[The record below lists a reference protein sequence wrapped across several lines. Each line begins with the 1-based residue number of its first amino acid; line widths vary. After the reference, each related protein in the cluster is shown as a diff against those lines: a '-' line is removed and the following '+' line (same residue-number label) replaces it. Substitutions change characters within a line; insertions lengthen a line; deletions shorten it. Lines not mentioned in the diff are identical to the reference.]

1 MKGVVLSL
9 EATEVQFFQ
18 SRCLMTGKN
27 IVIDNVKNIMIGQKE
42 FILTSVK
49 DIIDVAKTVEAKRC

>member
-27 IVIDNVKNIMIGQKE
+27 IVIDNAKNIMIGQKE